1 MAVGKVMDERYWDGV
16 AGDYDGE
23 IFSVLANDRNEVIT
37 SKIRE
42 YGDKGKEA
50 CDFGCGVGK
59 FVPALA
65 ENFGRVWAVDLSEEL
80 LEQAKEECGDLENV
94 TYLRK
99 DLSQPKVKVAKV
111 DFGLS
116 VNVAI
121 MGERKVRRGI
131 FRTMKKYVREGG
143 RLVVVVPS
151 LESALYADY
160 RLVQWNLRAKWS
172 MEEAVKEVAEAERG
186 GVGGVRQGLV
196 EIEGV
201 ATKHYLAEELAA
213 MFGELGFEVEGVEKV
228 EYSWGTEFSEPPAW
242 MGEPYPWDWLTVL
255 RKTGNG

>member
-23 IFSVLANDRNEVIT
+23 IFSVIANDRNEVIT
-37 SKIRE
+37 SKIRK

-59 FVPALA
+59 FVPVLA
-65 ENFGRVWAVDLSEEL
+65 ENFDHVWAVDLSEEL
-80 LEQAKEECGDLENV
+80 LEQAREECVGFENV
-94 TYLRK
+94 TYLKK
-99 DLSQPKVKVAKV
+99 DLSRAKVKVAEV

-121 MGERKVRRGI
+121 MKEGKVRRGI
-131 FRTMKKYVREGG
+131 FRTMKRCVRKGG

-160 RLVQWNLRAKWS
+160 RLVQWNLRAGWN
-172 MEEAVKEVAEAERG
+172 MAEAVKEVAEAERG
-186 GVGGVRQGLV
+186 GAGGVRQGLV

-201 ATKHYLAEELAA
+201 ATKHYLEEELSA
-213 MFGELGFEVEGVEKV
+213 MFGELGFEVEEVEKV
-228 EYSWGTEFSEPPAW
+228 EYCWGTEFAEPPAW
-242 MGEPYPWDWLTVL
+242 MGEPYPWDWLVVL
-255 RKTGNG
+255 RKI